1 MSEKIMK
8 VGANSR
14 PYKDD
19 FGQKPDKLW
28 DTYKGV
34 FYCCYSVSRNYFDIG
49 SKLEGIHF
57 LQCQPVILWIMNKV
71 KSTYCKYDD
80 WIEMKK
86 EADSEKTQK
95 QLKNM
100 N

>member
-1 MSEKIMK
+1 M
-8 VGANSR
+8 NSR
-14 PYKDD
+14 PYKDG
-19 FGQKPDKLW
+19 FGQSL
-28 DTYKGV
+28 TNYSEIHTRV
-34 FYCCYSVSRNYFDIG
+34 FFYCCYSVSRNYFDIG
-49 SKLEGIHF
+49 SKLQGIHF

-71 KSTYCKYDD
+71 KPTYCKYDN
-80 WIEMKK
+80 WIEIKK